1 MTFEVRAALLVILFA
16 VWGVLGMFPWIATAL
31 LRRGEGVLLS
41 LPLAIV
47 GGTAGGVLVPVVGL
61 RDEHG
66 FLLSLLT
73 ASLGGFFF
81 STIGIALTDRFVTR

>member
-1 MTFEVRAALLVILFA
+1 MRAALLIVFFGI
-16 VWGVLGMFPWIATAL
+16 WGVLGMLPWMATAL

-47 GGTAGGVLVPVVGL
+47 GGTAGGVLVPVIGL
-61 RDEHG
+61 RDEYG
-66 FLLSLLT
+66 LLLSLLT

-81 STIGIALTDRFVTR
+81 STIGIVLTDRFVSR

>member
-1 MTFEVRAALLVILFA
+1 MTFEVRAALLIVLFGI
-16 VWGVLGMFPWIATAL
+16 WGVLGMFPWMATAI

-47 GGTAGGVLVPVVGL
+47 GGTAGGVLVPAVGL
-61 RDEHG
+61 RDEYG

-73 ASLGGFFF
+73 AFLSGFLF
-81 STIGIALTDRFVTR
+81 STIGIALTDRFVSR